1 MNKIIAADF
10 SRLFFFMDLKLDQF
24 KKLLDVNVIGV
35 SNAAYAAICCY
46 DKGSIMVVL

>member
-10 SRLFFFMDLKLDQF
+10 QSLVFFMDLKVDQF

-35 SNAAYAAICCY
+35 SNAAQVAICCY